1 MRSAS
6 VSGIA
11 DSSQYLPTSHA
22 LPGLHPH
29 ATWLQV
35 RVVRELSATQI
46 QSDAIT
52 QRGVDGYRHGG
63 VKLPLI
69 PWNVI
74 RKTISGHYDSRVG
87 DSQYWLAIGVVRAVV
102 DGIAREERSIHAL
115 LPVDRISSRD
125 PCLPIDDKDSAPVV
139 VVLLRMDVSENCMSP
154 EHRRAGVQSAPSP
167 P

>member
-6 VSGIA
+6 VSGIS

-22 LPGLHPH
+22 IPKLHPH
-29 ATWLQV
+29 ASWLQV

-46 QSDAIT
+46 KSDAIT
-52 QRGVDGYRHGG
+52 QRGLHGYRHGG

-87 DSQYWLAIGVVRAVV
+87 DNQYRLAIGVVRAVV
-102 DGIAREERSIHAL
+102 ERIGREERSIHAL
-115 LPVDRISSRD
+115 
-125 PCLPIDDKDSAPVV
+125 
-139 VVLLRMDVSENCMSP
+139 
-154 EHRRAGVQSAPSP
+154 
-167 P
+167 